1 VSTDRQS
8 VETNRLSLQEAKR
21 VARRL
26 AKELPDQERTWRSD
40 PERVERRAGGSPDT
54 ELPPISRDEFKTE
67 VWNWAR
73 QLEVEPKEVHLTGMR
88 RKWGSCSPRA
98 RLTFDTALLQQ
109 PEEFRREAIVHEL
122 LHLKVRNHGPLFR
135 ALLRST
141 LSRQALHPPPG
152 GKE

>member
-1 VSTDRQS
+1 LRPDTYLVGGSG
-8 VETNRLSLQEAKR
+8 LSLQEAKR

-54 ELPPISRDEFKTE
+54 EAPPISRDEFKTE
-67 VWNWAR
+67 VRNWAR

-109 PEEFRREAIVHEL
+109 PEDFRREAIVHEL

-135 ALLRST
+135 ALLTAALRSREGT
-141 LSRQALHPPPG
+141 
-152 GKE
+152 

>member
-1 VSTDRQS
+1 MDS
-8 VETNRLSLQEAKR
+8 EA
-21 VARRL
+21 
-26 AKELPDQERTWRSD
+26 T
-40 PERVERRAGGSPDT
+40 
-54 ELPPISRDEFKTE
+54 PISRDEFKAE

-73 QLEVEPKEVHLTGMR
+73 QLEVEPREVHLTGMR

-135 ALLRST
+135 ALLT
-141 LSRQALHPPPG
+141 TALSGNASNSHPRDATG
-152 GKE
+152 YERA

>member
-1 VSTDRQS
+1 VSSDRQS
-8 VETNRLSLQEAKR
+8 VGADRLSLPEAKR
-21 VARRL
+21 LARRI
-26 AKELPDQERTWRSD
+26 AKELPDQERSWRSE
-40 PERVERRAGGSPDT
+40 PVRVVGRAGGSPDT
-54 ELPPISRDEFKTE
+54 LVPPISRDDFKAE

-73 QLEVEPKEVHLTGMR
+73 QLEVEPKEVHLAGMR

-135 ALLRST
+135 ALLRSI
-141 LSRQALHPPPG
+141 LSGPALHRPVG
-152 GKE
+152 GKQ